1 MDAIIAK
8 ILEIERRSC
17 ELVREAEEKRDT
29 LDETL
34 DAKQEELKKAIFSG
48 EEKRLEND
56 KVLILNKA
64 RSEAREQEEYAK
76 EKIAAMDAGALYPNY
91 QDGKGL
97 TAKRRTR
104 EVMECRRRLFYNTAR

>member
-1 MDAIIAK
+1 MNDMDAIIAK

-17 ELVREAEEKRDT
+17 EIVLEAEEKRDT

-64 RSEAREQEEYAK
+64 RSQAQEQEEYAK
-76 EKIAAMDAGALYPNY
+76 EKIAAMEAFEQKHREQWLQELY
-91 QDGKGL
+91 
-97 TAKRRTR
+97 TRIIRT
-104 EVMECRRRLFYNTAR
+104 EKD

>member
-34 DAKQEELKKAIFSG
+34 DAKQEELKKA
-48 EEKRLEND
+48 RC
-56 KVLILNKA
+56 V
-64 RSEAREQEEYAK
+64 
-76 EKIAAMDAGALYPNY
+76 
-91 QDGKGL
+91 
-97 TAKRRTR
+97 
-104 EVMECRRRLFYNTAR
+104 